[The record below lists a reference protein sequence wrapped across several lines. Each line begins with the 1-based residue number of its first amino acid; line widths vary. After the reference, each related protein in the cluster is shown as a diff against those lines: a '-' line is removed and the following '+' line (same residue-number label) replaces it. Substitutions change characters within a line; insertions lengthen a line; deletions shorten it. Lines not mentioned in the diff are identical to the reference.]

1 MLDSAVIEVR
11 AGNGGSGIVA
21 FIREALLPRG
31 GPGGG
36 DGGHGGDVVLVADPA
51 LNTLTKFHWQPHF
64 IARNGIRGDGHHRNG
79 ANGDSVEVTVPVG
92 TEVWIWEDGADK
104 ELIGDLNRP
113 GQRMIVA
120 EGGRGGWGNAHFVSA
135 THQEPLL
142 AEAGEF
148 GEIRKVRL
156 NLKLL
161 ADVGLIGMPNAGK
174 SSILT
179 AISAARPKVADYPF
193 TTLEPVLGVVEHGP
207 QAFVV
212 VDIPGLIEGAHAGVG
227 LGDEFLK
234 HVQRTRVLVHVVDGS
249 EDDVPGRIK
258 TINDEI
264 RQFDPE
270 LARRPQIL
278 AVNKLDL
285 DEVSVLLDE
294 IKESLKD
301 IDGLHSQTFFVSAA
315 TYEGLDDLK
324 QAMFHSLQT
333 ANEELE
339 LDSGAKVPEEEIP
352 VIRPKVHKST
362 DVVVREPDGALRIVH
377 QKAVRL
383 ARGSNLETWEARIQF
398 QRRLEQLKVTKALR
412 DAGIET
418 GDTVVI
424 GDWEFDWD

>member
-11 AGNGGSGIVA
+11 AGNGGDGIVA
-21 FIREALLPRG
+21 FIREALMPRG

-36 DGGHGGDVVLVADPA
+36 DGGRGGDVTLIADSS

-64 IARNGIRGDGHHRNG
+64 IANNGTRGDGHNRNG

-92 TEVWIWEDGADK
+92 TEVWIWENGTDK
-104 ELIGDLNRP
+104 QLIGDLNRP

-161 ADVGLIGMPNAGK
+161 ADIGLVGMPNAGK

-179 AISAARPKVADYPF
+179 AISAARPKIADYPF

-212 VDIPGLIEGAHAGVG
+212 VDIPGLIAGAHKGVG

-294 IKESLKD
+294 IKKGLEG

-315 TYEGLDDLK
+315 TYDGLDDLK
-324 QAMFHSLQT
+324 QAMFHVLEA
-333 ANEELE
+333 ANTELE
-339 LDSGAKVPEEEIP
+339 TTAGTEISEEEIP
-352 VIRPKVHKST
+352 VIRPKVNRST
-362 DVVVREPDGALRIVH
+362 DVIVREPGGALRIVH

-383 ARGSNLETWEARIQF
+383 ARGSNLDSWEVRIQF
-398 QRRLEQLKVTKALR
+398 QHRLEQLKVTKALR

>member
-1 MLDSAVIEVR
+1 M
-11 AGNGGSGIVA
+11 
-21 FIREALLPRG
+21 PRG

-36 DGGHGGDVVLVADPA
+36 DGGRGGDVTLIADSS

-64 IARNGIRGDGHHRNG
+64 IANNGTRGDGHNRNG

-92 TEVWIWEDGADK
+92 TEVWIWEDGTDK
-104 ELIGDLNRP
+104 QLIGDLNRP

-161 ADVGLIGMPNAGK
+161 ADIGLVGMPNAGK

-179 AISAARPKVADYPF
+179 AISAARPKIADYPF

-212 VDIPGLIEGAHAGVG
+212 VDIPGLIAGAHKGVG

-294 IKESLKD
+294 IKEGLEGV
-301 IDGLHSQTFFVSAA
+301 DGLHSQTFFVSAA
-315 TYEGLDDLK
+315 TYDGLDDLK
-324 QAMFHSLQT
+324 QAMFHVLEA
-333 ANEELE
+333 ANTELE
-339 LDSGAKVPEEEIP
+339 TTAGTEISEEEIP
-352 VIRPKVHKST
+352 VIRPKVNRST
-362 DVVVREPDGALRIVH
+362 DVIVREPGGALRIVH

-383 ARGSNLETWEARIQF
+383 ARGSNLDSWEARIQF
-398 QRRLEQLKVTKALR
+398 QHRLEQLKVTKALR

>member
-11 AGNGGSGIVA
+11 AGNGGDGIVA
-21 FIREALLPRG
+21 FIREALMPRG

-36 DGGHGGDVVLVADPA
+36 DGGRGGDVTLIADSS

-64 IARNGIRGDGHHRNG
+64 IANNGTRGDGHNRNG

-92 TEVWIWEDGADK
+92 TEVWIWEDGTDK
-104 ELIGDLNRP
+104 QLIGDLNRP

-161 ADVGLIGMPNAGK
+161 ADIGLVGMPNAGK

-212 VDIPGLIEGAHAGVG
+212 VDIPGLIAGAHKGVG

-294 IKESLKD
+294 IKEGLEGV
-301 IDGLHSQTFFVSAA
+301 DGLHSQTFFVSAA
-315 TYEGLDDLK
+315 TYDGLDDLK
-324 QAMFHSLQT
+324 QAMFHVLEA
-333 ANEELE
+333 ANTELE
-339 LDSGAKVPEEEIP
+339 TTAGTEISEEEIP
-352 VIRPKVHKST
+352 VIRPKVNRST
-362 DVVVREPDGALRIVH
+362 DVIVREPGGALRIVH

-383 ARGSNLETWEARIQF
+383 ARGSNLDSWDARIQF
-398 QRRLEQLKVTKALR
+398 QHRLEQLKVTKALR

-424 GDWEFDWD
+424 GNWEFDWD

>member
-1 MLDSAVIEVR
+1 
-11 AGNGGSGIVA
+11 
-21 FIREALLPRG
+21 
-31 GPGGG
+31 
-36 DGGHGGDVVLVADPA
+36 
-51 LNTLTKFHWQPHF
+51 
-64 IARNGIRGDGHHRNG
+64 
-79 ANGDSVEVTVPVG
+79 
-92 TEVWIWEDGADK
+92 
-104 ELIGDLNRP
+104 
-113 GQRMIVA
+113 
-120 EGGRGGWGNAHFVSA
+120 
-135 THQEPLL
+135 
-142 AEAGEF
+142 
-148 GEIRKVRL
+148 RL

-193 TTLEPVLGVVEHGP
+193 TTLEPVLGVVELGLR
-207 QAFVV
+207 AFVV
-212 VDIPGLIEGAHAGVG
+212 VDIPGLIDGAHKGVG

-294 IKESLKD
+294 IKEGLKD
-301 IDGLHSQTFFVSAA
+301 MDGLHSQTFFVSAA

-324 QAMFHSLQT
+324 QAMFHSLQA

-352 VIRPKVHKST
+352 VIRPKVRKST

>member
-11 AGNGGSGIVA
+11 AGNGGNGQVA

-36 DGGHGGDVVLVADPA
+36 DGGHGGDVVLIADA
-51 LNTLTKFHWQPHF
+51 SINTLTKFHWQPHF
-64 IARNGIRGDGHHRNG
+64 IAKNGGKGDGHHRSG
-79 ANGDSVEVTVPVG
+79 PKGETVEVTVPVG
-92 TEVWIWEDGADK
+92 TEVWIWEDGEDK
-104 ELIGDLNRP
+104 ELIGDLNQP

-120 EGGRGGWGNAHFVSA
+120 EGGRGGWGNAHFVSS

-142 AEAGEF
+142 AESGED
-148 GEIRKVRL
+148 GEIRRVRL

-207 QAFVV
+207 QAFVA
-212 VDIPGLIEGAHAGVG
+212 VDIPGLIEGAHEGVG

-258 TINDEI
+258 AINDEI
-264 RQFDPE
+264 TQFDPE
-270 LARRPQIL
+270 LAKKPQIL
-278 AVNKLDL
+278 AINKLDL
-285 DEVSVLLDE
+285 DEVSVLIDE
-294 IKESLKD
+294 IKENLETV
-301 IDGLHSQTFFVSAA
+301 DGLHSETFFVSAA
-315 TYEGLDDLK
+315 TYDGLEELK
-324 QAMFHSLQT
+324 TAMFHLLRSSYE
-333 ANEELE
+333 NEP
-339 LDSGAKVPEEEIP
+339 AVKVETVEEIP
-352 VIRPKVHKST
+352 VLRPTVRKST
-362 DVVVREPDGALRIVH
+362 DVITREPDGSLRIVH

-383 ARGSNLETWEARIQF
+383 AKGSNLGLHEARLQF
-398 QRRLEQLKVTKALR
+398 HRRLDQLKVTKALR
-412 DAGIET
+412 DAGMQD
-418 GDTVVI
+418 GDTVFV

>member
-11 AGNGGSGIVA
+11 AGNGGDGIVA
-21 FIREALLPRG
+21 FIREALMPRG

-36 DGGHGGDVVLVADPA
+36 DGGRGGDVTLIADSS

-64 IARNGIRGDGHHRNG
+64 IANNGTRGDGHNRNG

-92 TEVWIWEDGADK
+92 TEVWIWEDGTDK
-104 ELIGDLNRP
+104 QLIGDLNRP

-161 ADVGLIGMPNAGK
+161 ADIGLVGMPNAGK

-179 AISAARPKVADYPF
+179 AISAARPKIADYPF

-212 VDIPGLIEGAHAGVG
+212 VDIPGLIAGAHKGVG

-294 IKESLKD
+294 IKEGLEGV
-301 IDGLHSQTFFVSAA
+301 DGLHSQTFFVSAA
-315 TYEGLDDLK
+315 TYDGLDDLK
-324 QAMFHSLQT
+324 QAMFHVLEA
-333 ANEELE
+333 ANTELE
-339 LDSGAKVPEEEIP
+339 TTAGTEISEEEIP
-352 VIRPKVHKST
+352 VIRPKVNRST
-362 DVVVREPDGALRIVH
+362 DVIVREPGGALRIVH

-383 ARGSNLETWEARIQF
+383 ARGSNLDSWEARIQF
-398 QRRLEQLKVTKALR
+398 QHRLEQLKVTKALR

>member
-11 AGNGGSGIVA
+11 AGSGGHGMVS
-21 FIREALLPRG
+21 FIREALAPRG

-36 DGGHGGDVVLVADPA
+36 DGGHGGDVVLIADPSI
-51 LNTLTKFHWQPHF
+51 NTLTKFHWQPHF
-64 IARNGIRGDGHHRNG
+64 IAKNGTKGDGHNRNG
-79 ANGDSVEVTVPVG
+79 AKGNAIEVTVPVG
-92 TEVWIWEDGADK
+92 TEVWIWEDGEDK
-104 ELIGDLNRP
+104 ELIGDLSTA

-120 EGGRGGWGNAHFVSA
+120 EGGRGGRGNAHFVNA

-142 AEAGEF
+142 AEAGGD
-148 GEIRKVRL
+148 GEIRRVRL

-207 QAFVV
+207 QAFVA
-212 VDIPGLIEGAHAGVG
+212 VDIPGLIEGAHEGVG

-249 EDDVPGRIK
+249 EDDVPGRIRA
-258 TINDEI
+258 INDEI
-264 RQFDPE
+264 TQFDPE
-270 LARRPQIL
+270 LAKKPQIL
-278 AVNKLDL
+278 AINKLDL
-285 DEVSVLLDE
+285 DEVSVLIEE
-294 IKESLKD
+294 IRESLNSF
-301 IDGLHSQTFFVSAA
+301 DGLHSDTFFVSAA
-315 TYEGLDDLK
+315 TYEGLEPLK
-324 QAMFHSLQT
+324 QAMFHLLRASHEKEPP
-333 ANEELE
+333 APAAI
-339 LDSGAKVPEEEIP
+339 GEEIP
-352 VIRPKVHKST
+352 VLRPKVRKSS
-362 DVVVREPDGALRIVH
+362 DVVVRDPEGPLRIVH

-383 ARGSNLETWEARIQF
+383 ARGSNLESWEARIQF
-398 QRRLEQLKVTKALR
+398 QRRLEQLKITKALR

-418 GDTVVI
+418 GDTVLI

>member
-11 AGNGGSGIVA
+11 AGNGGHGIVA
-21 FIREALLPRG
+21 FIREALMPRG

-36 DGGHGGDVVLVADPA
+36 DGGRGGDVVLIADPG

-64 IARNGIRGDGHHRNG
+64 IAKNGTRGDGHNRNG
-79 ANGDSVEVTVPVG
+79 ANGDSIEVTVPVG
-92 TEVWIWEDGADK
+92 TEVWIWEDGEDK
-104 ELIGDLNRP
+104 ELIGDMNTP

-142 AEAGEF
+142 AEAGEY
-148 GEIRKVRL
+148 GVIRKVRL

-174 SSILT
+174 SSILS

-193 TTLEPVLGVVEHGP
+193 TTLEPVLGVVELGP

-212 VDIPGLIEGAHAGVG
+212 VDIPGLIEGAHKGIG

-234 HVQRTRVLVHVVDGS
+234 HVQRTRMLVHVVDGS

-258 TINDEI
+258 IINDEI
-264 RQFDPE
+264 SQYDPE
-270 LARRPQIL
+270 LAKRPQIL

-285 DEVSVLLDE
+285 EEVSVLLDE

-301 IDGLHSQTFFVSAA
+301 AEGLHSQTFFVSAA
-315 TYEGLDDLK
+315 TYDGLDDLK
-324 QAMFHSLQT
+324 QAMFHVLKA

-339 LDSGAKVPEEEIP
+339 LKSDTEISAEDIP

-362 DVVVREPDGALRIVH
+362 DVVIRDPDGALRIVH
-377 QKAVRL
+377 PKAVRL

-418 GDTVVI
+418 GDTVLI

>member
-11 AGNGGSGIVA
+11 AGNGGDGIVA
-21 FIREALLPRG
+21 FIREALMPRG

-36 DGGHGGDVVLVADPA
+36 DGGRGGDVTLIADPS

-64 IARNGIRGDGHHRNG
+64 IAKNGTRGDGHNRNG
-79 ANGDSVEVTVPVG
+79 ANGDAVEVTVPVG
-92 TEVWIWEDGADK
+92 TEVWIWENGIDK
-104 ELIGDLNRP
+104 QLIGDLNRP

-161 ADVGLIGMPNAGK
+161 ADIGLVGMPNAGK

-193 TTLEPVLGVVEHGP
+193 TTLEPVLGVVEHGS

-212 VDIPGLIEGAHAGVG
+212 VDIPGLIAGAHKGVG

-294 IKESLKD
+294 IKKGLEG

-315 TYEGLDDLK
+315 TYDGLDDLK
-324 QAMFHSLQT
+324 QAMFHVLEA
-333 ANEELE
+333 ANTELE
-339 LDSGAKVPEEEIP
+339 TTAGTEISEEEIP
-352 VIRPKVHKST
+352 VIRPKVNRST
-362 DVVVREPDGALRIVH
+362 DVIVREPGGALRIVH

-383 ARGSNLETWEARIQF
+383 ARGSNLDSWEARIQF
-398 QRRLEQLKVTKALR
+398 QHRLEQLKVTKALR

>member
-11 AGNGGSGIVA
+11 AGNGGDGIVA
-21 FIREALLPRG
+21 FIREALMPRG

-36 DGGHGGDVVLVADPA
+36 DGGRGGDGTLIADSS

-64 IARNGIRGDGHHRNG
+64 IANNGTRGDGHNRNG
-79 ANGDSVEVTVPVG
+79 ANGDAVEVTVPVG
-92 TEVWIWEDGADK
+92 TEVWIWEDGTDK
-104 ELIGDLNRP
+104 QLIGDLNRP

-161 ADVGLIGMPNAGK
+161 ADIGLVGMPNAGK

-193 TTLEPVLGVVEHGP
+193 TTLEPVLGVVEHGS

-212 VDIPGLIEGAHAGVG
+212 VDIPGLIAGAHKGVG

-294 IKESLKD
+294 IKKGLEG

-315 TYEGLDDLK
+315 TYDGLDDLK
-324 QAMFHSLQT
+324 QAMFHVLEA
-333 ANEELE
+333 ANTELE
-339 LDSGAKVPEEEIP
+339 TTAGTEISEEEIP
-352 VIRPKVHKST
+352 VIRPKVNRST
-362 DVVVREPDGALRIVH
+362 DVIVREPGGALRIVH

-383 ARGSNLETWEARIQF
+383 ARGSNLDSWEARIQF
-398 QRRLEQLKVTKALR
+398 QHRLEQLKVTKALR

-424 GDWEFDWD
+424 GNWEFDWD

>member
-11 AGNGGSGIVA
+11 AGNGGDGIVA
-21 FIREALLPRG
+21 FIREALMPRG

-36 DGGHGGDVVLVADPA
+36 DGGRGGDVTLIADSS

-64 IARNGIRGDGHHRNG
+64 IANNGTRGDGHNRNG

-92 TEVWIWEDGADK
+92 TEVWIWEDGTDK
-104 ELIGDLNRP
+104 QLIGDLNRP

-161 ADVGLIGMPNAGK
+161 ADIGLVGMPNAGK

-179 AISAARPKVADYPF
+179 AISAARPKIADYPF

-212 VDIPGLIEGAHAGVG
+212 VDIPGLIAGAHKGVG

-278 AVNKLDL
+278 AVNQPAL

-294 IKESLKD
+294 IKEGLEGV
-301 IDGLHSQTFFVSAA
+301 DGLHSQTFFVSAA
-315 TYEGLDDLK
+315 TYDGLDDLK
-324 QAMFHSLQT
+324 QAMFHVLEA
-333 ANEELE
+333 ANTELE
-339 LDSGAKVPEEEIP
+339 TTAGTEISEEEIP
-352 VIRPKVHKST
+352 VIRPKVNRST
-362 DVVVREPDGALRIVH
+362 DVIVREPGGALRIVH

-383 ARGSNLETWEARIQF
+383 ARGSNLDSWDARIQF
-398 QRRLEQLKVTKALR
+398 QHRLEQLKVTKALR

-424 GDWEFDWD
+424 GNWEFDWD

>member
-11 AGNGGSGIVA
+11 AGNGGDGIVA
-21 FIREALLPRG
+21 FIREALMPRG

-36 DGGHGGDVVLVADPA
+36 DGGRGGDVTLIADPS

-64 IARNGIRGDGHHRNG
+64 IANNGTRGDGHNRNG

-92 TEVWIWEDGADK
+92 TEVWIWEDGTDK
-104 ELIGDLNRP
+104 QLIGDLNRP

-161 ADVGLIGMPNAGK
+161 ADIGLVGMPNAGK

-212 VDIPGLIEGAHAGVG
+212 VDIPGLIAGAHKGVG

-294 IKESLKD
+294 IKKGLEG

-315 TYEGLDDLK
+315 TYDGLDDLK
-324 QAMFHSLQT
+324 QAMFHALEA
-333 ANEELE
+333 ANTELE
-339 LDSGAKVPEEEIP
+339 TTAGTEISEEEIP
-352 VIRPKVHKST
+352 VIRPKVNRST
-362 DVVVREPDGALRIVH
+362 DVIVREPGGALRIVH

-383 ARGSNLETWEARIQF
+383 ARGSNLDSWEARIQF
-398 QRRLEQLKVTKALR
+398 QHRLEQLKVTKALR